1 MSGRVDRKAALI
13 TALLLLV
20 GLVILY
26 SASAPFSL
34 KHYGSDTYM
43 LFKQFLAAIA
53 GITLLLFFSWFDYH
67 RLAAV
72 NHVLFLGALG
82 LTLLTILPLG
92 IGEGRWLWVGPFA
105 LQPTEL
111 LKFTLII

>member
-1 MSGRVDRKAALI
+1 VSGRVDRKAALI
-13 TALLLLV
+13 TALLLLI

-53 GITLLLFFSWFDYH
+53 GIALLLFFSWFDYH
-67 RLAAV
+67 RLAAI
-72 NHVLFLGALG
+72 NDVLFLGA
-82 LTLLTILPLG
+82 
-92 IGEGRWLWVGPFA
+92 IGFDAPHEYFRSASAKADGSGSGRSPSSQRSCSNLH
-105 LQPTEL
+105 
-111 LKFTLII
+111 